1 MNDVTITLFR
11 ILFAAGGGSILALA
25 ILFFIQNE
33 TRLPKFESL
42 PRNKVMGFI
51 LAFPALFWCIPHAQ
65 AVAPNFLLPFLLPI
79 AIVVP
84 ILSYFYLDYLFA
96 RSLAGL
102 IILFSYEIVHLTF
115 QFHTPFSGFYA
126 ILGWLFAIAGI
137 FVAGYPYLLRD
148 ALRKSANNNIVKYSL
163 SSSLLFLSIMI
174 ALAVFITPSV

>member
-1 MNDVTITLFR
+1 MNNVTLTIFR
-11 ILFAAGGGSILALA
+11 ALFATGAVCIFALA
-25 ILFFIQNE
+25 VLFFIQNVE
-33 TRLPKFESL
+33 RLKKFESL
-42 PRNKVMGFI
+42 PRNKVWGML

-65 AVAPNFLLPFLLPI
+65 VVAPNFLLPFLVPI
-79 AIVVP
+79 AIIVP

-137 FVAGYPYLLRD
+137 FLAGYPYLLRD
-148 ALRKSANNNIVKYSL
+148 ALRKSATNPKVKYSISTL
-163 SSSLLFLSIMI
+163 LLFLSIMI